1 MHVVCADSTCLWS
14 RKTFS
19 FQDTVVCAPTMIIV
33 AIRISNTVFTTTPIG
48 TNAKKSY
55 GVELAAT
62 RTIFSPITNAGL
74 FAKPSDNPRICTPG
88 VNFLI
93 LKNWF
98 SPNKNFFFYNFH
110 TVNYMFLAFI
120 IVFYVVSAII
130 NYHVGIS
137 RCFIVY
143 YDWRYLLLNRV
154 NLFCMKLLFDY
165 GCNWKQ

>member
-1 MHVVCADSTCLWS
+1 MHVVCADSTCVWS

-98 SPNKNFFFYNFH
+98 SPNKKFFFLQFSHCKLHVSRFYNC
-110 TVNYMFLAFI
+110 FLCGFRNHQL
-120 IVFYVVSAII
+120 S
-130 NYHVGIS
+130 
-137 RCFIVY
+137 C
-143 YDWRYLLLNRV
+143 RYQSLLH
-154 NLFCMKLLFDY
+154 CLL
-165 GCNWKQ
+165 